1 MKADIGKLGQH
12 SFVYT
17 YLIKY
22 QLQLVCCQI
31 AKSHITD
38 GAN

>member
-1 MKADIGKLGQH
+1 MKADIGKLGQR

-22 QLQLVCCQI
+22 QLQPVCSQI